1 MLFNYEGRI
10 WNRQGTSIE
19 NVKTTHEYGIGIKI
33 LSLDIYIY
41 ILFLGGMYLTQGTGM
56 VDLSIC
62 YLNHFAQSKINSRD
76 YAHLYLHHNN
86 LYCVRLPT
94 HPTNADP

>member
-1 MLFNYEGRI
+1 MGIAMLFNYEGRI

-41 ILFLGGMYLTQGTGM
+41 IYFFWGVCTLP
-56 VDLSIC
+56 
-62 YLNHFAQSKINSRD
+62 K
-76 YAHLYLHHNN
+76 
-86 LYCVRLPT
+86 VRVW
-94 HPTNADP
+94 